1 MDSVIPNDQSNF
13 SKEPSHDTASSTHDR
28 RYAATQSQRRNAA
41 YLHYITGLARFYQ
54 TSPEH
59 LSLEEIREYQL
70 YMINERQYSPESVN
84 RFVAAAKFLYNVTL
98 ETPWPEGALP
108 RCRVPHK
115 LPAVLSAVEVEEFFQ
130 HVCTIRNRAA
140 WMTAYGAGLRVSE
153 VVSLQVGD
161 IDSQRKL
168 IRIRQGKG
176 KKDRYAM
183 LSARLLEVLRW
194 TQRVP
199 RRSRRP
205 AGQPQKT
212 SPEDWLFPGWRKDRH
227 MNTATL
233 QDVCREA
240 ARAAGL
246 SKRIT
251 VHTLR
256 HSFSTHL
263 LENGAD
269 SRVIQVLLGHSRI
282 ETTMRYAQVSPQL
295 VAATVSPLDNLGRNG
310 RRPAQRQRRS

>member
-1 MDSVIPNDQSNF
+1 MTPLRQRMTEDMQLRNLS
-13 SKEPSHDTASSTHDR
+13 AG
-28 RYAATQSQRRNAA
+28 TQRA

-84 RFVAAAKFLYNVTL
+84 HFVAAAKFLYNITL
-98 ETPWPEGALP
+98 ETPWQEGALP

-115 LPAVLSAVEVEEFFQ
+115 LPVVLSAVEVQEFFQ

-140 WMTAYGAGLRVSE
+140 LMTAYGAGLRVSE

-183 LSARLLEVLRW
+183 LSRPPAGSAALLVAFPAPRRTAAENLAGGLA
-194 TQRVP
+194 VP
-199 RRSRRP
+199 R
-205 AGQPQKT
+205 
-212 SPEDWLFPGWRKDRH
+212 L
-227 MNTATL
+227 
-233 QDVCREA
+233 
-240 ARAAGL
+240 
-246 SKRIT
+246 
-251 VHTLR
+251 
-256 HSFSTHL
+256 
-263 LENGAD
+263 
-269 SRVIQVLLGHSRI
+269 
-282 ETTMRYAQVSPQL
+282 
-295 VAATVSPLDNLGRNG
+295 
-310 RRPAQRQRRS
+310 AQRPPHEHRIATGCVPGSGAGGRPE

>member
-1 MDSVIPNDQSNF
+1 MTPLRQRMIEDMQLRNLS
-13 SKEPSHDTASSTHDR
+13 AG
-28 RYAATQSQRRNAA
+28 TQRA

-59 LSLEEIREYQL
+59 LSLEELREYQL

-84 RFVAAAKFLYNVTL
+84 HFVLAAKFLYNVTL

-115 LPAVLSAVEVEEFFQ
+115 LPVVLSPVEVEEFFQ

-140 WMTAYGAGLRVSE
+140 LMTGYGAGLRVSE
-153 VVSLQVGD
+153 VVSLQLGD

-183 LSARLLEVLRW
+183 LSPRLLEVLRCW
-194 TQRVP
+194 W
-199 RRSRRP
+199 RSRSP
-205 AGQPQKT
+205 AGQRLKT
-212 SPEDWLFPGWRKDRH
+212 APEDWLFPGWRKDRH
-227 MNTATL
+227 MNAATL

-256 HSFSTHL
+256 HSFGTHL
-263 LENGAD
+263 LENGTD
-269 SRVIQVLLGHSRI
+269 IRIIQVLLGHSRI
-282 ETTMRYAQVSPQL
+282 ETTARYVQVSPR
-295 VAATVSPLDNLGRNG
+295 VVGATASPLDKLDRNA
-310 RRPAQRQRRS
+310 RKRRS